1 MNAHPLH
8 TYLMAQGELGGFEV
22 VVPLSEPRFSRLK
35 DLQDLENPTL
45 EVKPKP
51 VLEVVQKP
59 VLEVAKQN
67 DDSLWKNASSLGCF
81 YEALKGHSI
90 YTKAMRSLSFCVPEI
105 KTEVPYFLVLHS
117 PQELTTEANDILG
130 RLFKKLEIDLN
141 KCGISFFLKCNDAA
155 LPREKNVLKEM
166 LCKEIELV
174 NPKKIIFFREAPK
187 PEKIETPQPISG
199 NAITFAGKPAIT
211 LYSLLEILPGK
222 PNVKEKMNE
231 VLSISQAFIPQRS

>member
-22 VVPLSEPRFSRLK
+22 LLSEPRFSGLK
-35 DLQDLENPTL
+35 DLEKPTL

-51 VLEVVQKP
+51 VLEV
-59 VLEVAKQN
+59 AKKD
-67 DDSLWKNASSLGCF
+67 DDSLWKNAGCLGDF
-81 YEALKGHSI
+81 YEALKGHSV
-90 YTKAMRSLSFCVPEI
+90 YAKGMRLLSFCAPEI
-105 KTEVPYFLVLHS
+105 KTDVPYFLVFPS
-117 PQELTTEANDILG
+117 PLELTAEAKDILG

-141 KCGISFFLKCNDAA
+141 KCGVSFFLKCNDAA
-155 LPREKNVLKEM
+155 LPREKNVLKDM

-174 NPKKIIFFREAPK
+174 NPEKIIFFREAPK
-187 PEKIETPQPISG
+187 PEKIETPPPISG

-222 PNVKEKMNE
+222 PNVKEKMSE
-231 VLSISQAFIPQRS
+231 VLSISQAFIP

>member
-1 MNAHPLH
+1 
-8 TYLMAQGELGGFEV
+8 MAQGELGGFEV
-22 VVPLSEPRFSRLK
+22 LLSEPLSEPEFTEFK
-35 DLQDLENPTL
+35 NLQNVEKPTL
-45 EVKPKP
+45 EVKSKP
-51 VLEVVQKP
+51 ILEVVQKS
-59 VLEVAKQN
+59 VLEVAKKD

-90 YTKAMRSLSFCVPEI
+90 YTKGMRLLSFFTPKI
-105 KTEVPYFLVLHS
+105 KTDVPYLLVFPS
-117 PQELTTEANDILG
+117 PLELTAEAEDILK

-155 LPREKNVLKEM
+155 LPREKNILKDM
-166 LCKEIELV
+166 LNKEIELV
-174 NPKKIIFFREAPK
+174 NPNKIIFFREAPK

-211 LYSLLEILPGK
+211 LYSLLEILPSK

-231 VLSISQAFIPQRS
+231 VLNISQAFIP